1 MFAINKEVITKSGEL
16 VKPYLVEGEI
26 VYCVTK
32 SGKAIMRKLKDF
44 DFSKKADPEKILV
57 VEPVLPP
64 DDSLFENDE
73 PSGDI
78 LLPPEDNIVQIPVEK
93 TINVKLGEITQLKPI
108 VESIKTVALEPE
120 VNIVPEVKKE
130 EKPIEETRK
139 VKINMTEN
147 KVIKNEEYI

>member
-57 VEPVLPP
+57 VEPILPP

-78 LLPPEDNIVQIPVEK
+78 LLPPEDNIVQIPV
-93 TINVKLGEITQLKPI
+93 
-108 VESIKTVALEPE
+108 VETIKTVVLEPE
-120 VNIVPEVKKE
+120 VSIAPEVKKE
-130 EKPIEETRK
+130 EKPVEETRK
-139 VKINMTEN
+139 VKISMTEN